1 MEGGGDTGKT
11 LIQSTLSPV
20 QGGEARARE
29 EINFDDFFDSTPEK
43 DEPTI
48 EILQKKLIVKPK
60 KKSVRRVFHDVST
73 AKELSARRSKESNLP
88 VS

>member
-1 MEGGGDTGKT
+1 M
-11 LIQSTLSPV
+11 I
-20 QGGEARARE
+20 E

-43 DEPTI
+43 DELSI

-73 AKELSARRSKESNLP
+73 AKELSAKRSKE
-88 VS
+88 